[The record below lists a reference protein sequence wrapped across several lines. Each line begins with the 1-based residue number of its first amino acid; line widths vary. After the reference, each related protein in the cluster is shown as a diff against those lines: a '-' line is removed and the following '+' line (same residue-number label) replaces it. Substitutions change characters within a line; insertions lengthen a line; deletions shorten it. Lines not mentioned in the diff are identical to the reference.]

1 MKGCDEMSKP
11 KVKSKVL
18 RPCTREIGGKTV
30 CCKVT
35 IKYVNGALSF
45 SGDIGSWI
53 GGQCV
58 DEIRQGEPRGKWTRD
73 MLNKLCNTWERW
85 HLNDMRPYC
94 AHQRLLK
101 WDKLASKKVILYHYR
116 LSPEALQKQKAA
128 EKAALTALKESKT
141 FIPTEEQVKYARL
154 KYSITTPSELSG
166 EAAELY
172 EPYKSLYAGDHGS
185 TEEKTLGYLKPDE
198 HPDGLLTK
206 PCPVCG
212 YKYGSAWLK
221 EEVPEKVIDWL
232 FSLPST

>member
-1 MKGCDEMSKP
+1 MKGCDEMNKP
-11 KVKSKVL
+11 RSIVVY
-18 RPCTREIGGKTV
+18 PCTREIGGTKTL
-30 CCKVT
+30 CKVT
-35 IKYVNGALSF
+35 ITYSNGVLSF
-45 SGDIGSWI
+45 CGDIGSWI
-53 GGQCV
+53 SGQCV

-116 LSPEALQKQKAA
+116 LSPAALQKQKAA
-128 EKAALTALKESKT
+128 EKAASTALKEGKT

-166 EAAELY
+166 EAADLY
-172 EPYKSLYAGDHGS
+172 VPYKSLYNGDHGS
-185 TEEKTLGYLKPDE
+185 TEERTLGYLKPDE

-232 FSLPST
+232 FSLPS